1 MDADDDGA
9 ALVDAG
15 GDPIT
20 LDFDGRSKCVT
31 TSVELVAGTL
41 ADAACVVP
49 WNEGLVGVAAQAP
62 TEIATKAATLA
73 LTTTDECPIE
83 RLLGLRQGRPP
94 EGRSHSA
101 DTMNGRDRQGKVPS
115 SPRKSRRDMERPP
128 SLPG

>member
-41 ADAACVVP
+41 AEAAGVVP

-62 TEIATKAATLA
+62 TDIATTAATLA
-73 LTTTDECPIE
+73 LTTTDE
-83 RLLGLRQGRPP
+83 
-94 EGRSHSA
+94 
-101 DTMNGRDRQGKVPS
+101 
-115 SPRKSRRDMERPP
+115 
-128 SLPG
+128 